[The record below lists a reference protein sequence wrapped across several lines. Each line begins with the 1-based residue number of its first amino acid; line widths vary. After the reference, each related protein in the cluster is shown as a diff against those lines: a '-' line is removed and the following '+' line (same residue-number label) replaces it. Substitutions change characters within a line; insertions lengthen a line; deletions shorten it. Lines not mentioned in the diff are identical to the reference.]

1 MTKIIKESFRNFF
14 ENFCLLSRNQILQIS
29 ITRKK
34 RLNLLKRLYLIRNS
48 THLAVILFLS

>member
-14 ENFCLLSRNQILQIS
+14 ENFCRLSRNQKLQIS

-34 RLNLLKRLYLIRNS
+34 RLNLLKRLYLTRNS